1 MIPLFITRVRSHRCK
16 DTTHTLCSVVFKSAW
31 NLHGESHGVIYPAV
45 YSYTAAYFQ
54 FTIILSLFTTYS
66 PLPGLVRLLLL
77 LLLRNMS
84 DQLYSVQFPRNLEII
99 FLMTFL
105 TLNKMLYI
113 TCSIYFA
120 TFKRILV
127 TDISQDGTLPVNTL
141 RSLLAVTLFCLV
153 TTWEIYASSVL
164 WMTKILLCVWRILCA
179 NNWQGFGSRWGLT
192 LTC

>member
-16 DTTHTLCSVVFKSAW
+16 DTTHTLCSVVFKNAW
-31 NLHGESHGVIYPAV
+31 NLHDESHGVIYPAV

-127 TDISQDGTLPVNTL
+127 THRYFTGWYTSSKHTEKFISSHL
-141 RSLLAVTLFCLV
+141 
-153 TTWEIYASSVL
+153 
-164 WMTKILLCVWRILCA
+164 ILLSHHLRNLCIQCPLDDQ
-179 NNWQGFGSRWGLT
+179 NPVVCLKDSMCQ
-192 LTC
+192 